1 VGKLGGAEG
10 EEAYGSAVDD
20 DDDHHH
26 HHHHYHD
33 DDDDDDIV
41 GLLVHIGRG
50 AAEAGEV
57 ARRLTQELG
66 VPSVAHLSELE
77 VRLNDAPC
85 PPFTSHGASI
95 MLQ

>member
-1 VGKLGGAEG
+1 MTIIMFRRSYWRMAASKSDSL
-10 EEAYGSAVDD
+10 YPQPHD
-20 DDDHHH
+20 
-26 HHHHYHD
+26 HHHHYHDD

-41 GLLVHIGRG
+41 GLLVHIGLG
-50 AAEAGEV
+50 AEEAGEV

-85 PPFTSHGASI
+85 AI
-95 MLQ
+95 Y